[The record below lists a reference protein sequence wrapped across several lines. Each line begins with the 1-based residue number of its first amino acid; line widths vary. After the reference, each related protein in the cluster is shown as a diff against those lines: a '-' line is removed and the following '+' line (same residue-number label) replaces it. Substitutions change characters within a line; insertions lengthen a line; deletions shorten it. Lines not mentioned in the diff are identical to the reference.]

1 MGNSNSS
8 QYDDREPQEFHSL
21 PKSSSRP
28 RAGGRDQ
35 RSPYAQQ
42 QNMGY
47 RQQNQNGGR
56 QPRGYNQQQYSG
68 NRAQD
73 DRDDDPCC

>member
-21 PKSSSRP
+21 PKSSSR
-28 RAGGRDQ
+28 GQ
-35 RSPYAQQ
+35 RSTNRTPYAQQ

-47 RQQNQNGGR
+47 RQQNQNGG
-56 QPRGYNQQQYSG
+56 QQRGYNQQQYSG
-68 NRAQD
+68 NRARD
-73 DRDDDPCC
+73 DRDDDGCC

>member
-21 PKSSSRP
+21 PKSRT
-28 RAGGRDQ
+28 RGVRTDQ
-35 RSPYAQQ
+35 RTPYTQQ

-47 RQQNQNGGR
+47 RAQDQNGGR
-56 QPRGYNQQQYSG
+56 QQRGYNQQQYSG
-68 NRAQD
+68 NRARD